1 MTTLLVILIVLA
13 ASFGAP
19 LFSIFGAGSLVGF
32 INADINPSAI
42 IIQMTQLVSAPAL
55 VAIPLFTFAGYMMA
69 ESKMPERLVN
79 LSQALLGWLPGG
91 LALVTLFACSFFTAF
106 TGASGVTIIALGGL
120 LYPILVK
127 RGYSENFSLGMM
139 TCCGSLG
146 LLFPPSL
153 PIILYGMVAGVDVD
167 KLFMAG
173 LVPGILL
180 IVMIAT
186 YSLYVGR
193 GNMMR
198 VPFKLNATL
207 KALKA
212 AAWEVPLPFLV
223 MIGVYGGYTTASE
236 AAAVCAAY
244 IFMVEVFIY
253 KDLHLTKDVP
263 RVMKDSMVLVG
274 GILVIVA
281 VALGFTNYVIDQE
294 VPMKLFELTKR
305 YISSPYMFLT
315 VLDLFLLVVGCLI
328 DIFSAILVIVPIIVP
343 VALGYNIDPIHLGIV
358 FLANMEIGYLT
369 PPFGLNLFLSA
380 YRFKKPVSKI
390 FIDSLPFII
399 ILLTG
404 LALLTYFP
412 FFSTYLVNQI
422 YH

>member
-1 MTTLLVILIVLA
+1 MTTLLVILIVVA
-13 ASFGAP
+13 AAFGAP

-79 LSQALLGWLPGG
+79 VSQTLLGWMPGG
-91 LALVTLFACSFFTAF
+91 LAFVTLFACSFFTAF

-127 RGYSENFSLGMM
+127 RGYPENFSLGMM

-180 IVMIAT
+180 ITMIAA
-186 YSLYVGR
+186 YSLYIGR
-193 GNMMR
+193 GHAMR
-198 VPFKLNATL
+198 VPFKLKATL

-212 AAWEVPLPFLV
+212 AGWEIPLPFLV
-223 MIGVYGGYTTASE
+223 LIGVYGGYTTASE

-244 IFMVEVFIY
+244 VFIVEVFIY
-253 KDLHLTKDVP
+253 KDLSLTKDVP

-315 VLDLFLLVVGCLI
+315 VLDLFLLIVGCLI

-343 VALGYNIDPIHLGIV
+343 VAMGYHIDPVHLGIV

-369 PPFGLNLFLSA
+369 PPFGLNLFLA
-380 YRFKKPVSKI
+380 GYRFKKPVAKV
-390 FIDSLPFII
+390 FVDSLPFII

-412 FFSTYLVNQI
+412 IISTYLVDKI